1 MVAADEGD
9 SGIAVGPGSDGPG
22 EVRSSDLEGVTPLR
36 TDKTGGGATV
46 VSGITFCSGGFEV
59 NSASP
64 AGSI

>member
-9 SGIAVGPGSDGPG
+9 SGIGVGPGSDGPG
-22 EVRSSDLEGVTPLR
+22 EVGSSDLEGVTPLR
-36 TDKTGGGATV
+36 TGKTGGGTTE

-64 AGSI
+64 ADSK